1 MAHFYQYQTQVSDKT
16 EDPEWDGFLV
26 KTPGGHYTQTSLWA
40 QAKAILGWGAVRV
53 VVSQKNQIVAG
64 AQLLTRSLPIAGIIG
79 FVPGGPHVINDDSG
93 LTQLVMAQLHQVA
106 KNYRVRYLL
115 VQPRFINEVLAQEL
129 VGRGYR
135 QSSLHPLAISTSLL
149 DLTQDLDHILGAMR
163 KSTRHNIR
171 LSQRKGVIVREGNE
185 SDLPIFYRLEMA
197 TCKRNNVSTFSEEYY
212 TRLWQILHPHGYLR
226 LFIAEYAGEAVSAS
240 LVIPF
245 GNTVTDTIGAWSG
258 RHGKA
263 HPNELLE
270 WAAITWAKSQGY
282 SYFDF
287 DGITPEVARGELAP
301 NAHRDG
307 ETFFKLGFGGEM
319 VLCPVAYEYLPN
331 PILRWLYV
339 AIDQKIANGPGKMK
353 VVNFI
358 RGIGS
363 S

>member
-1 MAHFYQYQTQVSDKT
+1 VHLYQYQTQVSDKA
-16 EDPEWDGFLV
+16 EDPEWDAFLV

-40 QAKAILGWGAVRV
+40 QAKSILGWCAVRV
-53 VVSQKNQIVAG
+53 VVSQRNQIVAG
-64 AQLLTRSLPIAGIIG
+64 AQLLTRSLPVAGIIG
-79 FVPGGPHVINDDSG
+79 FVPGGPLVVNDDPG
-93 LTQLVMAQLHQVA
+93 LTQLVMAQLHQVT
-106 KNYRVRYLL
+106 KDHRVQYLL
-115 VQPRFINEVLAQEL
+115 VQPRFTNEVLAQGL
-129 VGRGYR
+129 LGRGYR
-135 QSSLHPLAISTSLL
+135 PSSHHPLAISTALL
-149 DLTQDLDHILGAMR
+149 DLTQDLNHILSAMR

-171 LSQRKGVIVREGNE
+171 LSQRKGVIVREGSE

-197 TCKRNNVSTFSEEYY
+197 TCKRKNISTFSEEYY
-212 TRLWQILHPHGYLR
+212 TRLWKILHPYGYLR
-226 LFIAEYAGEAVSAS
+226 MFIAEYAGEAVSAS

-301 NAHRDG
+301 DAHREGD
-307 ETFFKLGFGGEM
+307 TFFKLGFGGEV

-331 PILRWLYV
+331 PFLRWVYM
-339 AIDQKIANGPGKMK
+339 AIEQKIANGPEKLK